1 MGVQYLDDIS
11 LKSECI
17 FYGKNSG
24 DFPGLTT
31 IFKKCP
37 LFINNKLNKLQIKLL
52 WVFINYN
59 KVLGSIKNKK
69 FLNLFD
75 PLSVKIPPSP
85 FGNSTW
91 PVQPGL
97 VKNASS
103 FPLSV

>member
-1 MGVQYLDDIS
+1 MNAF
-11 LKSECI
+11 

-37 LFINNKLNKLQIKLL
+37 LFIYKKLNKLQIKLL

-69 FLNLFD
+69 FLNLSN
-75 PLSVKIPPSP
+75 PLKYH
-85 FGNSTW
+85 F
-91 PVQPGL
+91 
-97 VKNASS
+97 
-103 FPLSV
+103 